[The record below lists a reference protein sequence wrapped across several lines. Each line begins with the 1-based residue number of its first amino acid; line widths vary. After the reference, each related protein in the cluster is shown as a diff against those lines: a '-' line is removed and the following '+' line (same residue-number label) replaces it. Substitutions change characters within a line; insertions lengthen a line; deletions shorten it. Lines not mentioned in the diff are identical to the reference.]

1 MSYKKEGLKME
12 KIAQNIKNIRL
23 INQLTQ
29 VEMSNLLGYSERQ
42 IRRFETIGTSSLA
55 VIKRISEVFNVSII
69 EILS

>member
-1 MSYKKEGLKME
+1 ME

-29 VEMSNLLGYSERQ
+29 VEMGNLLGYSERQ
-42 IRRFETIGTSSLA
+42 IRRFETIGTSSFA
-55 VIKRISEVFNVSII
+55 VIKRISEVFNVSIM

>member
-1 MSYKKEGLKME
+1 ME

-29 VEMSNLLGYSERQ
+29 VEMGNLLGYSERQ
-42 IRRFETIGTSSLA
+42 IRRFETIGTSSLT
-55 VIKRISEVFNVSII
+55 VIKRISEVFNVSIM